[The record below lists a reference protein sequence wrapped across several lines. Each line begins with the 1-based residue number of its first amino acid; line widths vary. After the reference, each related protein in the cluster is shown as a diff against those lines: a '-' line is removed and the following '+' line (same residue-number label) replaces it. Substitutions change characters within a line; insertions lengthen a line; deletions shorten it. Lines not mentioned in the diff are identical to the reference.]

1 MSEGLYIEDTC
12 PHCGCLDDDALA
24 GVDWE
29 TVQWDALNDYHTR
42 CNQCDKKII
51 VRNDVLDVEQ
61 ALADPQVLAEEEP
74 A

>member
-12 PHCGCLDDDALA
+12 LHCGCLSDDALA
-24 GVDWE
+24 GVDW
-29 TVQWDALNDYHTR
+29 DAFDDYHTR

-51 VRNDVLDVEQ
+51 VRK
-61 ALADPQVLAEEEP
+61 EEP

>member
-1 MSEGLYIEDTC
+1 MSGLYIEDTC

-29 TVQWDALNDYHTR
+29 TVNWDAFDDYHTR

-51 VRNDVLDVEQ
+51 VRK
-61 ALADPQVLAEEEP
+61 EEP